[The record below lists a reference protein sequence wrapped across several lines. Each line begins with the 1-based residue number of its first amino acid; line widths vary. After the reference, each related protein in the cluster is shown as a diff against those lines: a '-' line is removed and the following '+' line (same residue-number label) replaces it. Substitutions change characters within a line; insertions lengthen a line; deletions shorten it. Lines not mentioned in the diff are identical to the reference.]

1 MKKIQCLKETV
12 TQIEEVEVEV
22 LEALVAESL
31 DEVDDEVVEIV
42 GNTLYFLKSQ
52 ERQCTALSF
61 FCYFLLIFSLI

>member
-1 MKKIQCLKETV
+1 M
-12 TQIEEVEVEV
+12 EV
-22 LEALVAESL
+22 LEALVVEAL

-61 FCYFLLIFSLI
+61 YCYFLLNYSWL